1 MARLIAQRIK
11 VKGELITQSPLHV
24 GGMSLNPTVDLS
36 LALDGQGRY
45 YIPGTSL
52 AGAFRQWMSRN
63 FEELDMEQLWGY
75 QTDDRGHASFV
86 LIEDAYFSNVLV
98 ELRDGVGINRQ
109 TGAAAEKTKFDRAI
123 IPKGASC
130 NLEMSV
136 EIRADDYF
144 GRDLDILLNALCAG
158 DIRLGAAKTR
168 GLGRV
173 KLENCQKLTQTLNT
187 KAGMLQALQDNFSPN
202 YLTYEPQESQQ
213 KSELHI
219 HIKWQPI
226 GAVMV
231 KDAIAGNAVDMLPLT
246 SVDGECLALVI
257 PGSSIKGALR
267 SQAERIV
274 RTVIQQSTPSHF
286 LEQVKVPIVEDLFGS
301 AANKNDQSSRQGAL
315 FVEDCYSQQPKGQ
328 PLSTEAWQN
337 VIRANTQG
345 ALIAALRDANLPSVQ
360 QSFHVAIDRWT
371 GGASDGMLYS
381 NLEPFNM
388 SWSEIELTVDFC
400 RLAERKLP
408 AIALLLLLLRD
419 LCQRRIPL
427 GYGANRGMGSIK
439 IDNIQIKGQGLEE
452 DALTDFNLSIDESG
466 LFEGVPQMLL
476 ETVNQSWQDEIA
488 LNRGEST

>member
-36 LALDGQGRY
+36 LASDGQGRY

-52 AGAFRQWMSRN
+52 AGAFRQWMFRH
-63 FEELDMEQLWGY
+63 FEEPDMKQLWGD

-86 LIEDAYFSNVLV
+86 LIEDAYFSDILV

-109 TGAAAEKTKFDRAI
+109 TGAAAENNKFDRAI

-136 EIRADDYF
+136 EVRADDPF
-144 GRDLDILLNALCAG
+144 SHNLDTLLNALCAG

-173 KLENCQKLTQTLNT
+173 KLENCQQLTQTLNT
-187 KAGMLQALQDNFSPN
+187 KVGILQTLQDTLNPN
-202 YLTYEPQESQQ
+202 YLAYEPQLSQH

-246 SVDGECLALVI
+246 SVDGEHLALVI

-274 RTVIQQSTPSHF
+274 RTVLQQSTPSHF
-286 LEQVKVPIVEDLFGS
+286 LEQVKVPIVKDLFGS
-301 AANKNDQSSRQGAL
+301 AAEKNSLSSRQGAL
-315 FVEDCYSQQPKGQ
+315 FVEDCYSQQPEEQ

-345 ALIAALRDANLPSVQ
+345 ALIAALSNAHLPSMQ

-388 SWSEIELTVDFC
+388 NWSEIELTVDFC

-408 AIALLLLLLRD
+408 SIALLLLLLRD
-419 LCQRRIPL
+419 LCQRRISL
-427 GYGANRGMGSIK
+427 GYGANRGMGAIK
-439 IDNIQIKGQGLEE
+439 IENIQVEGQGLEE
-452 DALTDFNLSIDESG
+452 DGLTDFNLSIDESG
-466 LFEGVPQMLL
+466 LFKGIPRSLL

-488 LNRGEST
+488 LNRGENT